1 MRSLI
6 TARYSAVTLLSG
18 GWQGTASIGR
28 REGLVIG
35 CIFSAVLSVPLPPV
49 PRPPGARRTL
59 LDPSRHG
66 LGLGGHVHRS
76 GRPHLRRDVSAAVPV
91 TSRTAL
97 GLKSCEATR
106 RDNVVITPTVIK
118 TIASSGSGYSGYPLG
133 MVPGIRK
140 RRITRHWGCRGCD
153 LPGAYGAILLEI
165 IFSA

>member
-1 MRSLI
+1 MKRSMYAYFDHRQVL
-6 TARYSAVTLLSG
+6 TCHPSTRLVAG

-35 CIFSAVLSVPLPPV
+35 CIFSAVLPVPLPPV

-76 GRPHLRRDVSAAVPV
+76 GRPHLRRDVSAAVPA
-91 TSRTAL
+91 TPRTAL
-97 GLKSCEATR
+97 GLKSREATR
-106 RDNVVITPTVIK
+106 RDKVVITPTVIT

-133 MVPGIRK
+133 MG
-140 RRITRHWGCRGCD
+140 
-153 LPGAYGAILLEI
+153 L
-165 IFSA
+165 